1 MFLLTGHMLEPAEVV
16 LTTSTA
22 HNSPGITLIAKRI
35 PEMDS
40 ACETTHKTNLNRKFL
55 GTFIF
60 AQISIS
66 SYRVTGRTLV

>member
-1 MFLLTGHMLEPAEVV
+1 MLEPAEVV

-22 HNSPGITLIAKRI
+22 YNWPRISLIAKRI

-40 ACETTHKTNLNRKFL
+40 ACNTTSKTNLNRKFL
-55 GTFIF
+55 RTFIF

-66 SYRVTGRTLV
+66 SDSVTGRTLV